1 MSLFENINITFYF
14 QKHNF
19 KYCFGNDTI
28 THSVKFLVAHREKSS
43 AVPSTAS
50 GPTVWASEALSS
62 IGAEIEKAADM
73 KKKRRLD
80 ILDREGVDRQN
91 NDMTKRVR
99 PDIEDKEIETM
110 TGQSGVDVSAPPL
123 SASEVDD
130 ITPSQPLTPYKGNYL
145 YSNLLYDLDNVPDE
159 LYDVD
164 NVTDNSFKFDNDLIF
179 ILLQMMCP

>member
-50 GPTVWASEALSS
+50 GPTVLASEALSS

-159 LYDVD
+159 LYDPNNVPDELYDLD
-164 NVTDNSFKFDNDLIF
+164 NV
-179 ILLQMMCP
+179 PV